1 MYEILCLKIVRL
13 VVPVSEVLLEY
24 LIKRTLNVHRILS
37 DIPSDVAVDFKSSFD
52 RCYLAEP

>member
-13 VVPVSEVLLEY
+13 VALVFEVLLEY

-37 DIPSDVAVDFKSSFD
+37 DIPSDVAVDF
-52 RCYLAEP
+52 